1 MIMEH
6 FMTDFYNE
14 ISIVEVKDLEFS
26 ENLLIWGIRIWF
38 NFNNKKMNAVTRL
51 RTVFKFNNVE
61 EITYPFNKIMKLT
74 DSYCF
79 SNSGQFESC
88 CRILSVGELNFLN
101 AIAHIQQREDEEGHK
116 MISFWLPKFVLF
128 DAFKQCIQIASG
140 LEKAGYY
147 IPLRYIN
154 KDRTKEFFNP
164 TIH

>member
-1 MIMEH
+1 MN
-6 FMTDFYNE
+6 FCTF
-14 ISIVEVKDLEFS
+14 F
-26 ENLLIWGIRIWF
+26 LLLLLQKIY
-38 NFNNKKMNAVTRL
+38 L
-51 RTVFKFNNVE
+51 KFF
-61 EITYPFNKIMKLT
+61 IKIF
-74 DSYCF
+74 SYCF